1 MSTWVNADILH
12 QAGEDCGKRRVRR
25 AGGFPGGPV
34 VKTLHF
40 HCRGHGSNP
49 LVGELRSHMPSG
61 VTKKKAKIKISVSDR
76 LYLRCLEAP
85 GKSIRKTA
93 T

>member
-1 MSTWVNADILH
+1 MNADILH

-25 AGGFPGGPV
+25 AGDFPGGPV

-61 VTKKKAKIKISVSDR
+61 VTKKKKGKNQDFCLGQAISEV
-76 LYLRCLEAP
+76 P
-85 GKSIRKTA
+85 GGTR
-93 T
+93 